1 MLGKYKKYYP
11 IIEKKRNIFEKLIE
25 KIKIS
30 KTLEKKIILC

>member
-30 KTLEKKIILC
+30 KTLC